1 MLSEFELLWL
11 LEEVFFTGRRF
22 LKWSEEAVIGR
33 NGSRM
38 VPPPDMLVGKVRG
51 SLNKGH
57 FGRILV
63 GYLAF
68 LAFLW
73 NDTGLW
79 PFY

>member
-1 MLSEFELLWL
+1 MF
-11 LEEVFFTGRRF
+11 
-22 LKWSEEAVIGR
+22 
-33 NGSRM
+33 
-38 VPPPDMLVGKVRG
+38 PPPDMFLGKVVEAA
-51 SLNKGH
+51 LNKGH